1 MFLSTGSIL
10 QGGKYR
16 ILSLLGQGGFVSD
29 IEVLKSSGDVYL
41 DKEAMRVVSTMPK
54 WSPGKQQGNPVPVKF
69 TIPIS
74 FKLK

>member
-54 WSPGKQQGNPVPVKF
+54 WSPGKMKGVPVSSYF
-69 TIPIS
+69 TLPIS
-74 FKLK
+74 FKLQ